1 MSQSQPQKITFTP
14 VEKSNYDSTLKTD
27 SRNTYITARREAGEE
42 ISPEIENYVQKGP
55 FYFGQTGNGSGT
67 GMYFTL
73 VKSFSRKKFKPNS
86 ETVNFQ
92 WFLIDQN
99 WYKQVPDR
107 QQLLM
112 IDSKQSKNY
121 LACPIKHIADWVCKF
136 IGNHKNDILEFM
148 KNPDQQ
154 KYNYKGEGTNH
165 GGAANL
171 ILNNYTSGDGT
182 TTPCIGLV
190 LENSSHRFYA
200 DKFNFCAGK
209 YEEKDGYWSESEIN
223 GNKQVVGSL
232 VTHRV
237 HSRKRVHKQPVTRS
251 SVVDNLFFKGK
262 GNTFKKH
269 SQTPTS
275 NSQFYQQTPFNNQL
289 TNQLLQDNRW
299 RQQNPRAVQTNHSQ
313 LADLRLLNHLIKS
326 QNSHQQ
332 SSSSNLNSFF
342 QVGQSVQAQY
352 QNGAWY
358 PATVITNNGNGFYT
372 IKYLHDNSVTT
383 NQHFILMRTIV

>member
-1 MSQSQPQKITFTP
+1 MSQSQPQKITFTQ

-42 ISPEIENYVQKGP
+42 ISPEIGNYVQKGP

-171 ILNNYTSGDGT
+171 ILNNYTSGYGT

-223 GNKQVVGSL
+223 STRKP
-232 VTHRV
+232 V
-237 HSRKRVHKQPVTRS
+237 HNRKTNTYSHPAVN
-251 SVVDNLFFKGK
+251 NLFVKGK
-262 GNTFKKH
+262 RNTCKQHYQAPK
-269 SQTPTS
+269 S
-275 NSQFYQQTPFNNQL
+275 NLHQQTFPTNQV
-289 TNQLLQDNRW
+289 TNQLLQDYLW
-299 RQQNPRAVQTNHSQ
+299 RQQNPGMVQTNHSQ
-313 LADLRLLNHLIKS
+313 LADQTLLNHLFKL
-326 QNSHQQ
+326 QNLYQQ
-332 SSSSNLNSFF
+332 PSSSNLNSFF